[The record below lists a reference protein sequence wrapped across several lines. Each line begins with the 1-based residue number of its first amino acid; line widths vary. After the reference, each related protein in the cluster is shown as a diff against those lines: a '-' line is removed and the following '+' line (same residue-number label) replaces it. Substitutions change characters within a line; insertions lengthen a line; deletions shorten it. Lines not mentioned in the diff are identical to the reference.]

1 MKKKIIIGVL
11 IMAMFLSFTG
21 CGNNASESTSEKV
34 GNISVDT
41 FENYTVLEQRDD
53 KEYLV
58 YDNDTYVLYILT
70 FQYTGSLNYNYS
82 LCPYY
87 VMDGNNE
94 PVVGVY
100 NGDETWEEY

>member
-11 IMAMFLSFTG
+11 VMTMFLSFTG
-21 CGNNASESTSEKV
+21 CGNNTSESTGEKV

-41 FENYTVLEQRDD
+41 FKNYTVLEQRDNR
-53 KEYLV
+53 EYLV
-58 YDNDTYVLYILT
+58 YDNDTCVLYILT
-70 FQYTGSLNYNYS
+70 LQHTGSLNYNYS

-87 VMDGNNE
+87 VMNENNE

-100 NGDETWEEY
+100 NGDIPWEEE